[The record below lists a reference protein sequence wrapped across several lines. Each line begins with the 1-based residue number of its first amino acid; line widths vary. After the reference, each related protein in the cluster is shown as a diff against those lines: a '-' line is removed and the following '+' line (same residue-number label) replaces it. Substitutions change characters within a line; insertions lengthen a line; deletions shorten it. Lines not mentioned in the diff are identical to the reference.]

1 MCSMDQASL
10 GKKNSLGLAV
20 FDGDKGNFR
29 EKETFQWISK
39 SNSVY

>member
-29 EKETFQWISK
+29 EKDYVQ
-39 SNSVY
+39 

>member
-1 MCSMDQASL
+1 MCSMDQRLLL

-29 EKETFQWISK
+29 EKDYVQ
-39 SNSVY
+39 